1 MENSEIW
8 KSVLLLR
15 ILTVVVT
22 QVAKTKKKK
31 KKTETKHQSPSD
43 AFRRKIDVF
52 QSFRV
57 FHFALYPK

>member
-31 KKTETKHQSPSD
+31 ITETKHQSPSD

>member
-8 KSVLLLR
+8 KSVVSLR

-22 QVAKTKKKK
+22 QVAKTKKKI
-31 KKTETKHQSPSD
+31 TETKHQSPSY
-43 AFRRKIDVF
+43 AFRRKIGVL

-57 FHFALYPK
+57 FHLALYPK